1 MEIYTHA
8 YICTHIHTY
17 THIYRHSEFYL
28 AGCCRGACCGLTV
41 AEQVGPMEDARAGSL
56 ARRLHRKHSR
66 DLGVWSH
73 SNIKGIQVKQ
83 RMMLDTN

>member
-8 YICTHIHTY
+8 YIYTHIHTCIS
-17 THIYRHSEFYL
+17 TDSEFYL
-28 AGCCRGACCGLTV
+28 AGCCQGACCGLTV
-41 AEQVGPMEDARAGSL
+41 AEQVGPMEDAGAGSL

-83 RMMLDTN
+83 RMMLDTK